1 LSTTSIEVDKKAE
14 HEAMVKEL
22 MASLIK
28 FTQIFYKARTGR
40 RFDLSN
46 PTGRLSHY
54 LTICEELIKV
64 IKGETTRLMINVPP
78 RYGKTE
84 LVIHFIAW
92 ALARYPDSNF
102 LYVSYSHTLAARQA
116 NTIRSIISMREY
128 CELFEVGL
136 KPGSTEK
143 DNFETRHGG
152 AVYAAGAGGTITGF
166 GAGIKGCNRF
176 GGAIVIDDIHKP
188 NDIHSDTIRESVI
201 QWYDETLTS
210 RLNDP
215 QRTPIIFIGQR
226 LHEDD
231 LAARLIKTGDW
242 KLVVLPA
249 LDMAENALHPQMHS
263 YYDLKKM
270 QREQPYVYASQY
282 QQNPIPAGGTIFKG
296 EWFPILDDEPDI
308 ISTFETV
315 DTAETAKSYNDAS
328 VFSFWGLYQPKV
340 NGITIEDLWALHWI
354 DCREVRVEPKDLED
368 ELLNFHAGC
377 MRYPIQPKFIAIE
390 KKSTGVTLGSVL
402 KRIQGLSIIDVER
415 SKASG
420 SKIDRFLE
428 MQEYAARGLISFPG
442 HARHIPWVIK
452 HMESIT
458 GNDTHAHDDIADTAY
473 DATKI
478 ALIDKAARLY
488 TKQNVN
494 SKSTDVART
503 IMSQFTKGRELRKF
517 GKR

>member
-1 LSTTSIEVDKKAE
+1 MTTKSIDTEKDDALRRELLS
-14 HEAMVKEL
+14 
-22 MASLIK
+22 SLIK
-28 FTQIFYKARTGR
+28 FTQAFYKLRTGR

-46 PTGRLSHY
+46 PKGRISHY

-64 IKGETTRLMINVPP
+64 IKGETNRLMINVPP

-92 ALARYPDSNF
+92 ALARFGDSNF
-102 LYVSYSHTLAARQA
+102 LYTSYSHTLASKQA
-116 NTIRSIISMREY
+116 QTIRNILSLPEY
-128 CELFEVGL
+128 RDAFAMSV
-136 KPGSTEK
+136 KAGSSEK
-143 DNFETRHGG
+143 DNFETTMGG
-152 AVYAAGAGGTITGF
+152 TVYAAGAGGTITGF
-166 GAGIKGCNRF
+166 GAGIKGCDRF

-188 NDIHSDTIRESVI
+188 NEIHSDTIRESVI
-201 QWYDETLTS
+201 QWYYETLMS

-242 KLVVLPA
+242 RLVVLPA
-249 LDMAENALHPQMHS
+249 LDQAENALHPQMHS
-263 YYDLKKM
+263 YFDLRKM

-296 EWFPILDDEPDI
+296 EWFPLLDDEPEI
-308 ISTFETV
+308 VSTFETV

-328 VFSFWGLYQPKV
+328 VFSFWGLYQPRV
-340 NGITIEDLWALHWI
+340 NGIIIDDLWALHWI
-354 DCREVRVEPKDLED
+354 DCKEVRVEPKDLED

-377 MRYPIQPKFIAIE
+377 MRHPIQPKFIAIE

-415 SKASG
+415 TRASG

-428 MQEYAARGLISFPG
+428 MQEYIAKQLISFPKYG
-442 HARHIPWVIK
+442 KHVPFVVK

-473 DATKI
+473 DAVKI
-478 ALIDKAARLY
+478 ALIDKSARLY
-488 TKQNVN
+488 AKPHITKE
-494 SKSTDVART
+494 KSEIART
-503 IMSQFTKGRELRKF
+503 IMGQFIRGRELRQGHK
-517 GKR
+517 